1 MRNRTRHGWHRY
13 INGVSISTFLILAFV
28 LLPLYWMLA
37 TSFKTTANI
46 GASPP
51 QFFPRPISG
60 ANYQVAFGDYTFG
73 RYIINSAV
81 VALCATFLVLFFGTL
96 AGYALARFPIRGKF
110 PLMVSL
116 LIISVFP
123 EIAVIAPLYLL
134 MRDLGWL
141 NSYQALIVPYTAFFL
156 PFAIWIL
163 RNYFLGIPLAM
174 EESARIDGASPIR
187 TLWTVILPQATPG
200 VFTAAVF
207 TFTACWSEF
216 LMALSFNIDNN
227 YRTIP
232 VGIAEFGSQFTVP
245 YGTLFA
251 ASVVAVVPIAI
262 LVLVFRKAVVSGL
275 TSGAV
280 KG

>member
-1 MRNRTRHGWHRY
+1 MEQITR
-13 INGVSISTFLILAFV
+13 SL
-28 LLPLYWMLA
+28 
-37 TSFKTTANI
+37 
-46 GASPP
+46 
-51 QFFPRPISG
+51 
-60 ANYQVAFGDYTFG
+60 FGDYTFG

-81 VALCATFLVLFFGTL
+81 VALCATFLVLFLGTL

-163 RNYFLGIPLAM
+163 RNYFLGIPYAM
-174 EESARIDGASPIR
+174 EESARIDGAGPLR

-200 VFTAAVF
+200 LFTAAVF

-245 YGTLFA
+245 YGTLFRGQRGGRRPYSHPGA
-251 ASVVAVVPIAI
+251 RLPQGGRVRPHLGGREGVRGLRPACAGPPE
-262 LVLVFRKAVVSGL
+262 RTCRSG
-275 TSGAV
+275 TPA
-280 KG
+280 